1 MSALKYLAAL
11 GLLLTAVGFVAE
23 PLGEYVGPVE
33 YQGYL
38 GFGYPEGENPINNIV
53 FTVDSAIA
61 SNLIILDVP
70 SPWSHSYSG
79 GALTLSGGSLSP
91 GGNVLVKVSLNKY
104 FEDGDYVVN
113 SVGTTTAGESSQA
126 SGPLQVG
133 ELNLLNIIGLAADN
147 KYMSTGVAVSFGFIE
162 LMLMGRKKDEKTT
175 TVNGDGSKTVSD
187 DLDIKIPNRV
197 LRKDVHIVKIDDLDP
212 ELLKKVT
219 EEDKS
224 SNIGSVVP
232 ELAPNVD
239 TDFLKKKAEEER
251 KRKLEEERKK
261 NLHVVTYPFSDEDI
275 KRIDETLSKKGEKVA
290 ETPDEIAKKIGD
302 SFMDGVDKSTDS
314 TKTDT
319 DLPPKDNNDYDD
331 SDLPG
336 LNDPE
341 VTGETKTDPP
351 TVEYDDSD
359 LPGLDTPLTDETLKK
374 EASELEKKGSILDSV
389 EKPDLKI
396 DQGVGITSDGD
407 LITLSDDAGKSFD
420 GVRPPDTPKTP
431 APTKDGASFSEEAGL
446 ELEKQDIEYRDG
458 DTDTHSR
465 KITGLQKNSNIV
477 MKRSDFDSTSAQPE
491 EKGFI
496 RKIVDYF
503 KSFF

>member
-11 GLLLTAVGFVAE
+11 SLLLAAVGFVAE

-38 GFGYPEGENPINNIV
+38 GFGYPEGENSINNIV

-175 TVNGDGSKTVSD
+175 TVKGDGLKTVSD

-336 LNDPE
+336 L
-341 VTGETKTDPP
+341 
-351 TVEYDDSD
+351 
-359 LPGLDTPLTDETLKK
+359 DTPLTDETLKK
-374 EASELEKKGSILDSV
+374 EVSELEKKGSILDSV